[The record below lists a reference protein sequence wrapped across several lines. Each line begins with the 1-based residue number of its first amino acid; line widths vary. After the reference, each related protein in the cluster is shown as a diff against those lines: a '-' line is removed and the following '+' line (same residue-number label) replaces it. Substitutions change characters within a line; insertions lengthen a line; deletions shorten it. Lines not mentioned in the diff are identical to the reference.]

1 MSLMTKFEHGMERAL
16 VPIANKLNSQRHIA
30 AIRDAFILVFPL
42 IMAGSI
48 ILLINFAV
56 LSPDGFIAKILFL
69 GKIFPNLADAQA
81 IFAPVL
87 QGSTN
92 IMAILITFLVARNL
106 AIFFQQDDLL
116 CGLTAVG
123 SFFIIYT
130 PYVVIDNQAFMTTK
144 FLGAQGLFVALI
156 VGIITGEVFSRLAR
170 APRLTIK
177 MPAQVPPAVSRSFK
191 VLIPVILV
199 MILFSVLNYLIT
211 LIAPEGLHDLVY
223 TVIQSPL
230 KDMDTNIYSVLLLGF
245 ISNLLWVLG
254 IHGPNTIAAIRDTI
268 FTEPN
273 LANLNYVAAHG
284 SSWGAPYPTTWAGLN
299 DAFANYGGSGMTL
312 GLLIAIF
319 LASKRADH
327 RDIAKLSIAPG
338 LFNINEPV
346 IFGLPIVLNPIMVI
360 PFIFVPA
367 INTLIGYFFIHFKI
381 IPPVAYQVPWTTPGP
396 LIPFLGTGGNWLA
409 LLVGLL
415 CLAVATI
422 CYLPFVLVSNKV
434 AASDAQMDANATE
447 SAAAT
452 EK

>member
-211 LIAPEGLHDLVY
+211 LIAPEACM
-223 TVIQSPL
+223 TS
-230 KDMDTNIYSVLLLGF
+230 F
-245 ISNLLWVLG
+245 I
-254 IHGPNTIAAIRDTI
+254 R
-268 FTEPN
+268 
-273 LANLNYVAAHG
+273 
-284 SSWGAPYPTTWAGLN
+284 
-299 DAFANYGGSGMTL
+299 
-312 GLLIAIF
+312 
-319 LASKRADH
+319 
-327 RDIAKLSIAPG
+327 
-338 LFNINEPV
+338 LFNRR
-346 IFGLPIVLNPIMVI
+346 
-360 PFIFVPA
+360 
-367 INTLIGYFFIHFKI
+367 
-381 IPPVAYQVPWTTPGP
+381 
-396 LIPFLGTGGNWLA
+396 
-409 LLVGLL
+409 
-415 CLAVATI
+415 
-422 CYLPFVLVSNKV
+422 
-434 AASDAQMDANATE
+434 
-447 SAAAT
+447 
-452 EK
+452 